1 MLRRILAWGIE
12 RVLIAQGA
20 PAEHDGEAFVRL
32 AFDENRCIVILIT
45 NHLWGRGAANA
56 QSAAAKCAI

>member
-56 QSAAAKCAI
+56 